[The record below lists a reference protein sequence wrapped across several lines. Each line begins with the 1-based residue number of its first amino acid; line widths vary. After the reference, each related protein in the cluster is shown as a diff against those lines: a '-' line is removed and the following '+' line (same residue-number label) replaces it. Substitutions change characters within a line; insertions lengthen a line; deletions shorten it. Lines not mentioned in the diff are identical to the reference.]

1 VLIVPELGLD
11 NPLILECPDDTT
23 ADRRDDK
30 RVYVSLAGHYSLASS
45 INARG
50 EPRQFACRAVN
61 ISAYGVALAAPV
73 TGKIGMPATANI
85 EQLGRIKGA
94 IIRVFKRGFSMS
106 IAASDAE
113 RRILAAKID
122 WIERNRHFEIPD
134 NRAHARF
141 IPRRPLSLL
150 TLADG
155 SVLPCF
161 VIDISV
167 SGAAISADVAPRVGT
182 VLAVGKVAGRVARY
196 LAGGFAVE
204 FIETQD
210 RQEIE
215 SLVIPG

>member
-1 VLIVPELGLD
+1 LIVPDFGLD
-11 NPLILECPDDTT
+11 NPLILGCPDDTT
-23 ADRRDDK
+23 VDRPDDK
-30 RVYVSLAGHYSLASS
+30 RVYVSLAGYYSLASS

-73 TGKIGMPATANI
+73 IGKTGMPATANI
-85 EQLGRIKGA
+85 EQLGRIKGS

-113 RRILAAKID
+113 RRVLAAKID

-134 NRAHARF
+134 HRAHARF

-150 TLADG
+150 RLADG

-167 SGAAISADVAPRVGT
+167 SGAAVSADVAPSIGT
-182 VLAVGKVAGRVARY
+182 VVAVGKVEGRVARY

-204 FIETQD
+204 FITARD
-210 RQEIE
+210 RQEVE